1 MIIDLRALST
11 GTQSLEFVLETDWW
25 RSIGERDLVLG
36 IDVPVQVQVQIC
48 PTGDK
53 YVLEGILS
61 GGIQVLCDRCLEPYH
76 RELEASFSVFLAPPS
91 HGAEEE
97 DVELEEEDLD
107 VDFIRGD
114 EIDLDEIICEQIYLT
129 IPMKSLCRE
138 DCLGLCPKCGSNL
151 NGGGCQCDSDKGH
164 PAFLK
169 LDGLVKGPSTGRE

>member
-11 GTQSLEFVLETDWW
+11 GTQSLEFVLERDWW
-25 RSIGERDLVLG
+25 CSVGERDLVLG
-36 IDVPVQVQVQIC
+36 IDVPVQVQVQVY
-48 PTGDK
+48 PAGDK
-53 YVLEGILS
+53 YVLEGTLS

-76 RELEASFSVFLAPPS
+76 RELEVSFRVLLAPPS
-91 HGAEEE
+91 HGGEEE

-114 EIDLDEIICEQIYLT
+114 EIDLDEIIREQIYLA

-151 NGGGCQCDSDKGH
+151 NGGGCQCDGNEGH

-169 LDGLVKGPSTGRE
+169 LKNMKIGGE